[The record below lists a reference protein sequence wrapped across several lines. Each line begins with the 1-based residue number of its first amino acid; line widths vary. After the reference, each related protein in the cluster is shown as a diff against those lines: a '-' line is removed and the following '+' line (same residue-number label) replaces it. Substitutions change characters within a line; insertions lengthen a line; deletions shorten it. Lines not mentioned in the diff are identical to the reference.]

1 MNILSI
7 GNSFSQD
14 AQRYIHRLAKKD
26 GFEMRTAN
34 LYIGGCPLRT
44 HYLNVLDD
52 EKAYVFEFNGEGTGL
67 FVSIKEALKS
77 NEWDVITLQ
86 QASRFSVDFS
96 TFTPYI
102 EELQKPPMLWPT
114 R

>member
-1 MNILSI
+1 MNVLSI

-14 AQRYIHRLAKKD
+14 AQRYIHHLAKKD

-52 EKAYVFEFNGEGTGL
+52 EKSYVFEFNDFDEP
-67 FVSIKEALKS
+67 VSPEQSQA
-77 NEWDVITLQ
+77 VIE
-86 QASRFSVDFS
+86 VVNK
-96 TFTPYI
+96 I
-102 EELQKPPMLWPT
+102 VK
-114 R
+114 